1 MRALFVGRLEVLGP
15 LAAACEDA
23 GHDIAFAGPPS
34 SADAVEA
41 AGFELLLA
49 GLDVAAEADHTT
61 AALAGDLAP
70 LAGSWAAELVVHA
83 DDEGARV
90 GAARAGLP
98 TVCVSTRPGAGDI
111 SMLPSSFQPTPQP
124 DLQLLRPGP
133 FPSPDDHGE
142 GDVAVG
148 PADWSFV
155 MRALLAGK
163 PLAMTPRD
171 DDERYLA
178 FRVCA
183 AGAGLLDR
191 PGAVEELHDEP
202 LYYANAHRLRRELEA
217 MPSPQAAAAGLRP

>member
-1 MRALFVGRLEVLGP
+1 MRAIFVGRLEVLGP

-34 SADAVEA
+34 SAEAVEA
-41 AGFELLLA
+41 AGFELLPA
-49 GLDVAAEADHTT
+49 GLDVPAEPDHTT

-70 LAGSWAAELVVHA
+70 LAGSWAADLVVHE
-83 DDEGARV
+83 DDEGALV
-90 GAARAGLP
+90 GAQRAGLP

-111 SMLPSSFQPTPQP
+111 GMLPPSFHPVPQ
-124 DLQLLRPGP
+124 LGLRLLRPGP
-133 FPSPDDHGE
+133 FPAEPFDEDDI
-142 GDVAVG
+142 AVG
-148 PADWSFV
+148 PADWAFV
-155 MRALLAGK
+155 MRALLAGI

-171 DDERYLA
+171 EDERYLA

-191 PGAVEELHDEP
+191 PGAIEELRDEP

-217 MPSPQAAAAGLRP
+217 MPSPQAAAATLHS